1 MTLHLT
7 DGTLRRLLD
16 ETPTL
21 PSASAHLERCVRCRA
36 RLARIGDVADAVG
49 PALAVSGSAILPE
62 GVAAAQIRARL
73 LTSPVARPAHR
84 RLRGGAFA
92 WAAAA
97 VILVGGFALAPVR
110 TAATNFLTIFEPRQF
125 VAIPITRTDAAQ
137 LRALPDLGAYGT
149 FRGDKH
155 IAHTEVGSAAAAA
168 RLAHVP
174 VLVPAYLPAGLDPR
188 AHFSVL
194 GPATN
199 SFTFS
204 ATRARGTLA
213 PAHARLSPMPSNLEG
228 STLQATIGPVVVGIY
243 SPHGSAPFFEHVRPQ
258 IRRGERFKRVR
269 GDDFTGLAVVQAPAP
284 RVWSTGASVA
294 EIETYLLAQPGVPPQ
309 LAAQIRAIGDPTA
322 TLPIPIPIEREY
334 AQPVVVQGERGLGIG
349 DNTGLGAAVL
359 WQTRGRIYAV
369 AGTYSAR
376 EILAVANSVR

>member
-1 MTLHLT
+1 MTLHLS

-21 PSASAHLERCVRCRA
+21 PSASAHLERCARCRA

-49 PALAVSGSAILPE
+49 PALAVSGSATLPE
-62 GVAAAQIRARL
+62 GVAAAQVRARL
-73 LTSPVARPAHR
+73 LTSPAARPAHR
-84 RLRGGAFA
+84 TLRGGAFA

-125 VAIPITRTDAAQ
+125 VAIPITLTDAAQ

-155 IAHTEVGSAAAAA
+155 IAHAEVGSAAAAA

-204 ATRARGTLA
+204 ATRARDTLA
-213 PAHARLSPMPSNLEG
+213 AAHARLSPMPSNLDG

-243 SPHGSAPFFEHVRPQ
+243 SPHRSARYSKH
-258 IRRGERFKRVR
+258 VR

-349 DNTGLGAAVL
+349 DNTGL
-359 WQTRGRIYAV
+359 
-369 AGTYSAR
+369 
-376 EILAVANSVR
+376 